1 MSSAELTSVRDL
13 LRYAVTRFNASG
25 LYFGHGTHNALDEAA
40 FLITEA
46 LYLPHDK
53 LELLLDAQLL
63 HDERQ
68 RCLALLESRIT
79 TRKPAPYLVGKAYIG
94 GIPFQVDERV
104 IVPRSFIG
112 HILQSD
118 LMRARD
124 DALIESPLQIRS
136 VLDLCTGSGC
146 LAILAAH
153 AFPNARVDAIDLSP
167 DALEVAQ
174 ANVTASG
181 CADRIRLLRG
191 DLFAPV
197 EQERYDLILT
207 NPPYVDAAAM
217 ASLPAEYRHEP
228 QMALAGGSD
237 GLDFV
242 RRILDAARK
251 HLHDGGGLL
260 CEVGSGRA
268 AVESAFPDLAFR
280 WLADDTC
287 FWLQTKGLEPATR
300 M

>member
-1 MSSAELTSVRDL
+1 MSLGELTSVRDL
-13 LRYAVTRFNASG
+13 LRYAVSRFNASD
-25 LYFGHGTHNALDEAA
+25 LYFGHGTQNALDEAA

-46 LYLPHDK
+46 LCLPHDK
-53 LELLLDAQLL
+53 LELLLDARLL
-63 HDERQ
+63 LDERQ
-68 RCLALLESRIT
+68 RCLELLESRIT

-94 GIPFQVDERV
+94 GIPFKVDERV

-118 LMRARD
+118 LMRACD
-124 DALIESPLQIRS
+124 DALIDSPVRIRS

-146 LAILAAH
+146 LAVLAAI
-153 AFPNARVDAIDLSP
+153 AFPDARVDAVDLSA
-167 DALEVAQ
+167 DALEVAHT
-174 ANVTASG
+174 NVKASG
-181 CADRIRLLRG
+181 CTDRIHLLHG

-197 EQERYDLILT
+197 ERERYDLILT
-207 NPPYVDAAAM
+207 NPPYVDEAAM

-228 QMALAGGSD
+228 RMALAGGSD
-237 GLDFV
+237 GLDVV
-242 RRILDAARK
+242 RRILDAAPK

-260 CEVGSGRA
+260 CEVGSGRH
-268 AVESAFPDLAFR
+268 AVALAFPDLAFR